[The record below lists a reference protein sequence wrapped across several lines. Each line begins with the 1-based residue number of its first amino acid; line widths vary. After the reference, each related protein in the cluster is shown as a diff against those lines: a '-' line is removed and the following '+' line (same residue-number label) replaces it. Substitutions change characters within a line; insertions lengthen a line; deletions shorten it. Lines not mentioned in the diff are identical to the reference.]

1 MAHDV
6 QEWSSGARWAA
17 RHTPTRWI
25 AAIGA
30 LLLIIIIS
38 VTAWA
43 VLATRDRA
51 LHNGERELSN
61 TALILTR
68 HLDREFEDLL
78 SDQRD
83 ISTLLGAGALNVQLG
98 AKSVHEILRSKAGG
112 IGEFELFDAV
122 GMQVNSSRAWVGATL
137 SQQQFPPAEQLKP
150 IAGRKSSIGLIRD
163 AVTKNWIIVL
173 SRPITDQDGTLI
185 GTIVRRIPASL
196 YETFFSSVA
205 LGEQAALALFLDD
218 STLVARYP
226 EAHNSVG
233 KVFRFGSLEQLFR
246 DGSLTFQSP
255 SPFDGSLRLA
265 ASRPLKHVPL
275 LLVAS
280 RSIPAILTDWRK
292 QTEMLLSIAAALA
305 IVITLV
311 LSMFARRLLQQHKET
326 QYRLKMDKK
335 RLDVAVNNMS
345 HGLTMFDAAGRLEV
359 FNQPY
364 LDIYGLSSEVVKPGI
379 TFEEIV
385 AHFREIGGE
394 EEPLQRYC
402 EFAARNTEQKGT
414 VEISFSN
421 GKSVLITRQIIPD
434 GGWVT
439 THEDTTHR
447 KKAQE
452 RIAYLAHYDD
462 LTGLPN
468 RTSFREHLNT
478 AFAALKDG
486 NTLALLYIDVDEFK
500 SVNDTLG
507 HPTGDQLLKAI
518 ADRLKSC
525 LRHDDYIAR
534 LGGDEFAIVLHD
546 HHSAYQIGN
555 FARMVH
561 TAVRDTYDC
570 DGHSI
575 SSDVSIGI
583 AIAPQHGSDPNQL
596 ISHADMALYAAK
608 SDGRRTFRFFEP
620 EMDITARAKHELA
633 IELRRAVAERAFDIH
648 FQPLVDLATGQISG
662 CEALLR
668 WHHPTRGAISPAEFI
683 PLAEEIG
690 LIDELGEWVLAE
702 SCREAA
708 TWPSHMTVAV
718 NVSPIQFKRP
728 TFALNV
734 ALAVARA
741 GLGAHRLEIEITEAL
756 LLRDN
761 DTTLATLNELRNI
774 GIKIALDDFGT
785 GYSSLSYLHR
795 FPIDKI
801 KIDKSFVARLTD
813 EQSSLTIIQAIVQI
827 AASGDRITLA
837 EGVETSEQ
845 RDLLK
850 KIGCNQMQGYLFSPA
865 LRTEDLYKL
874 INASDPN
881 HNKPQGNGHRGPDLK
896 AAVGS

>member
-6 QEWSSGARWAA
+6 QEWSSDGLWAP

-38 VTAWA
+38 VTTWA
-43 VLATRDRA
+43 VLAARDRA
-51 LHNGERELSN
+51 LRNGERELSN

-83 ISTLLGAGALNVQLG
+83 IGTLLGTGSLNIQLD

-122 GMQVNSSRAWVGATL
+122 GVPVNSSQAWVGSSL
-137 SQQQFPPAEQLKP
+137 SQQQIPPAEQLKP
-150 IAGRKSSIGLIRD
+150 ITGRKSSIGLIRD
-163 AVTKNWIIVL
+163 PVTKNWNIVL
-173 SRPITDQDGTLI
+173 SRPVTDQDGTLI
-185 GTIVRRIPASL
+185 GTIVRRIPASF
-196 YETFFSSVA
+196 YDVFFSSVV

-218 STLVARYP
+218 STLVARHP
-226 EAHNSVG
+226 DAHNSVG
-233 KVFRFGSLEQLFR
+233 QMFRRSPLEVMFR
-246 DGSLTFQSP
+246 DETRTFQAP

-275 LLVAS
+275 ILVAS
-280 RSIPAILTDWRK
+280 KSIPAILMDWRK
-292 QTEMLLSIAAALA
+292 QTEMLLSIAAALS

-311 LSMFARRLLQQHKET
+311 LSMFARRLLLQHKQT
-326 QYRLKMDKK
+326 QYRLKRDKK

-345 HGLTMFDAAGRLEV
+345 HGLTMFDPSGRLEIY
-359 FNQPY
+359 NQRY
-364 LDIYGLSSEVVKPGI
+364 LDIYGLSAEVVQPGV

-385 AHFREIGGE
+385 AHFRAIGGE
-394 EEPLQRYC
+394 EAPLAKYY

-414 VEISFSN
+414 VEVSFSN
-421 GKSVLITRQIIPD
+421 GKSVLITRQTISE

-439 THEDTTHR
+439 THEDITHR

-468 RTSFREHLNT
+468 RTSFREHLNS

-500 SVNDTLG
+500 TVNDTLG

-845 RDLLK
+845 RELLK
-850 KIGCNQMQGYLFSPA
+850 KIGCTQMQGYLFSPA
-865 LRTEDLYKL
+865 LRTQDLYKL
-874 INASDPN
+874 INADDQI
-881 HNKPQGNGHRGPDLK
+881 HDAPQGRQRPDLK
-896 AAVGS
+896 VAAGS

>member
-1 MAHDV
+1 M
-6 QEWSSGARWAA
+6 
-17 RHTPTRWI
+17 
-25 AAIGA
+25 
-30 LLLIIIIS
+30 
-38 VTAWA
+38 
-43 VLATRDRA
+43 
-51 LHNGERELSN
+51 HNGERELSN

-83 ISTLLGAGALNVQLG
+83 ISTLLGAGALNFQLG
-98 AKSVHEILRSKAGG
+98 AKSVHEILRSKASG

-163 AVTKNWIIVL
+163 AVTTNWIIVL

-218 STLVARYP
+218 SALVARYP
-226 EAHNSVG
+226 EAHDSIG

-246 DGSLTFQSP
+246 DGSMTFQSP

-265 ASRPLKHVPL
+265 VSRPLKHVPL

-292 QTEMLLSIAAALA
+292 QTELLLSIAAALA
-305 IVITLV
+305 IVISLV

-394 EEPLQRYC
+394 EEPLQQYF
-402 EFAARNTEQKGT
+402 EFVASHKDQKGT
-414 VEISFSN
+414 VEVSFSD
-421 GKSVLITRQIIPD
+421 GKSVLITRQIISE
-434 GGWVT
+434 GGLVT
-439 THEDTTHR
+439 THEDITHR

-452 RIAYLAHYDD
+452 RIAHLAHFDE

-468 RTSFREHLNT
+468 RTSFRDHLNA
-478 AFAALKDG
+478 AFASLKDS
-486 NTLALLYIDVDEFK
+486 NPLALLYIDVDEFK
-500 SVNDTLG
+500 TVNDTLG
-507 HPTGDQLLKAI
+507 HPIGDQLLKAI
-518 ADRLKSC
+518 ADRLESC

-546 HHSAYQIGN
+546 QHSAHQIGN
-555 FARMVH
+555 FAKMVH
-561 TAVRDTYDC
+561 AAVRDTYDC
-570 DGHSI
+570 DGHAI

-633 IELRRAVAERAFDIH
+633 VELRRAVADRAFDIH

-690 LIDELGEWVLAE
+690 LIEELGEWVLAE

-718 NVSPIQFKRP
+718 NVSPIQFKRQ

-741 GLGAHRLEIEITEAL
+741 GLGAHRLELEITEAL

-761 DTTLATLNELRNI
+761 DTTLATLTELRNI

-850 KIGCNQMQGYLFSPA
+850 KIGCTQMQGYLFSPA
-865 LRTEDLYKL
+865 LRTEDLNRL
-874 INASDPN
+874 ISSGQVPDNAPPPSAEHSTDEL
-881 HNKPQGNGHRGPDLK
+881 R
-896 AAVGS
+896 AAAAT